1 MSDRKDVLPVAPVGS
16 REIVKR
22 PLRRVLADSHVA
34 AVAIALLLL
43 WALNG
48 AFWTLWDP
56 VYRMGRFLFTAIA
69 IWDIPYFSIKPTAID
84 RLMLIST
91 FYFLYSA
98 LVSLLAAW
106 LLSRWVYG
114 VGPLRSLAVCR
125 SKLIGR
131 KHA

>member
-1 MSDRKDVLPVAPVGS
+1 MSDRKDVLPVAPFRS

-56 VYRMGRFLFTAIA
+56 VYRVGRFLFTAIA
-69 IWDIPYFSIKPTAID
+69 IWDLPYFSTKPTAID

-98 LVSLLAAW
+98 LASLLAAW

-125 SKLIGR
+125 SKLIRR
-131 KHA
+131 KNA

>member
-1 MSDRKDVLPVAPVGS
+1 MSDRKDVPPVAPVGS

-34 AVAIALLLL
+34 AVTIALLLL

-69 IWDIPYFSIKPTAID
+69 IWDIPYFSKTN
-84 RLMLIST
+84 R
-91 FYFLYSA
+91 Y
-98 LVSLLAAW
+98 
-106 LLSRWVYG
+106 
-114 VGPLRSLAVCR
+114 
-125 SKLIGR
+125 
-131 KHA
+131 

>member
-22 PLRRVLADSHVA
+22 PLRLVLADSHVA

-69 IWDIPYFSIKPTAID
+69 IWDIPYFSTKLTAID
-84 RLMLIST
+84 RLILIST

-114 VGPLRSLAVCR
+114 VGPLRSLTVCR